1 MPATEPAGGPMT
13 ATTGAGWTPPHPAA
27 RLVGRDRELAALVDA
42 VTHPPALAV
51 VEGEAGV
58 GKSRLVDELRGRLAG
73 TRPRPVVGSC
83 RRVRDPFPLGPVIE
97 AVGQLREP
105 LTGATLSPVAGALR
119 PLLPELADLL
129 PPTRSE
135 EHTS

>member
-1 MPATEPAGGPMT
+1 G
-13 ATTGAGWTPPHPAA
+13 
-27 RLVGRDRELAALVDA
+27 LA
-42 VTHPPALAV
+42 
-51 VEGEAGV
+51 
-58 GKSRLVDELRGRLAG
+58 DELRGRVAG
-73 TRPRPVVGSC
+73 SRPRPVVGSC

-129 PPTRSE
+129 PPTPEPVGDRRAE
-135 EHTS
+135 RHRVFRALVETLRTAGPTVLVLEDLHWADDHTPDFLAYLLADPPPELS